1 MKKKDYN
8 KISFKNKAI
17 DKIGNGGGK
26 DSGPAQATSLYK
38 FSSKSK
44 TKGGKTKER
53 SKSRSQVN
61 VTYIDSGKVFHE
73 EHKSRTNP
81 RGKQKERTVD
91 YFLPSEGKGHKT
103 VTKSSGKQR
112 ERTLSSKRTER
123 LRNKFSMGKKIK
135 P

>member
-1 MKKKDYN
+1 MRKKDYN

-17 DKIGNGGGK
+17 DRIGNGGGE

-73 EHKSRTNP
+73 KHKSRTNP
-81 RGKQKERTVD
+81 RG
-91 YFLPSEGKGHKT
+91 GKGHKT

-112 ERTLSSKRTER
+112 EKTLTKRKTGR
-123 LRNKFSMGKKIK
+123 LRNKFSMGKTIK